1 MLKQE
6 SDKNSFP
13 LPCGITIHVVY
24 ANIKL
29 IHTQK
34 LVFITLE
41 LQNISHIGISDKSFP
56 LESHGFLYILGI
68 YDPVFSKNV
77 VSEMLMHGKGSCA
90 YFQSDLTMLL
100 IYL

>member
-1 MLKQE
+1 M
-6 SDKNSFP
+6 
-13 LPCGITIHVVY
+13 
-24 ANIKL
+24 
-29 IHTQK
+29 
-34 LVFITLE
+34 E

-56 LESHGFLYILGI
+56 SESHGFLYILRI
-68 YDPVFSKNV
+68 YHPVFSKNV

>member
-34 LVFITLE
+34 LIFIILE

-56 LESHGFLYILGI
+56 SESHGFLTSWGFIIQCL
-68 YDPVFSKNV
+68 VKMWSVK
-77 VSEMLMHGKGSCA
+77 C
-90 YFQSDLTMLL
+90 
-100 IYL
+100 